1 MLLKK
6 MVFAEYKVKLFKI
19 FLPIMLSQL
28 ISQIQMVIDRIFL
41 GRLEVLYMS
50 AIGNATAPVWTTM
63 SFVFSLSMGA
73 SILISQSIGARNEKQ
88 AREYAAS
95 LLVFHNVLPVVL
107 FFFWVFCAPMVYR
120 LMGVSENVMG
130 PCVTYTRFYAPVF
143 LLIGTGA
150 ALNVIL
156 QSSGNTKP
164 LVVYGII
171 RSGMN
176 VILDYV
182 MIFGKFGFPAMGIAG
197 AAIATT
203 VSEFIGA
210 IYIFVRV
217 VKSRHLITKPTL
229 DEVRHAKLSLY
240 LKSVKLGIPTA
251 SEDFCW
257 NFGNLMLIRILNTI
271 NEFAAAIYSIVFTIE
286 VLAVVVI
293 GSIGNGTVT
302 LSQLILEEEFLHP
315 TLSTLTVDKGSF
327 SPSFNPETKNS
338 SIIFS
343 INDED
348 PNAFIKLYQNFI
360 YTNIGK
366 DQIMSYNSQTRRQL
380 HFKRSASLPLKIER
394 NSDRLVI
401 LNRDGSISWYNPSLA
416 SVIVDWYMT
425 TEGQWY
431 EF

>member
-229 DEVRHAKLSLY
+229 
-240 LKSVKLGIPTA
+240 
-251 SEDFCW
+251 
-257 NFGNLMLIRILNTI
+257 
-271 NEFAAAIYSIVFTIE
+271 NE
-286 VLAVVVI
+286 
-293 GSIGNGTVT
+293 GR
-302 LSQLILEEEFLHP
+302 
-315 TLSTLTVDKGSF
+315 
-327 SPSFNPETKNS
+327 
-338 SIIFS
+338 
-343 INDED
+343 
-348 PNAFIKLYQNFI
+348 
-360 YTNIGK
+360 
-366 DQIMSYNSQTRRQL
+366 SQT
-380 HFKRSASLPLKIER
+380 
-394 NSDRLVI
+394 
-401 LNRDGSISWYNPSLA
+401 GSGY
-416 SVIVDWYMT
+416 
-425 TEGQWY
+425 
-431 EF
+431 F